1 MGSDG
6 KNSVVDLGLV
16 GWAIGEGIGGCWKGV
31 LVGEGMRGR
40 GEAYLSAVGF

>member
-1 MGSDG
+1 M
-6 KNSVVDLGLV
+6 DLGLV